1 MTTDHA
7 ERKLAAIFAA
17 DVEGYSRLMGIDE
30 VGTLRTLTAYRQII
44 DNLIAQ
50 HRGRIFN
57 AAGDSV
63 LAEFASVV
71 DAVQCAVEVQRT
83 LAEENSKAFAEQQ
96 MRLRIGVHVGDVLVQ
111 GENLF
116 GDGVN
121 IAARLESLAEPGGIC
136 VSGQVRDYIG
146 RKLPV
151 AFMESGEQRLKNIDE
166 SVRVWRVQRNSI
178 ARSTPRHSGSKARRR
193 PAPAR
198 MSIVVLP
205 FVNLSNDPEQEY
217 FADGVTESLTTDL
230 SRISGSFV
238 IARNTA
244 FTYKGRAVDVK
255 KVGRELGVCYV
266 LEGSVQRGGERVRVS
281 AQLLDTRTGAHL
293 WGDRF
298 DKARGDILELQDE
311 ITGRIAQTLD
321 IALAEAESCRIL
333 REQASNPDAVDLTL
347 RGWAIFNRLR
357 SPENNREARALFA
370 QAVALDPRAEDAWA
384 GIARTHATDIGNQFS
399 DAPAEQLEQG
409 EDAVAR
415 ALALNPRHAIAH
427 LARGILLNVRGRFDE
442 AINAVEA
449 SIAANRNLAMSAYM
463 LGVTKILVGRP
474 DEAIAP
480 IEQAIRLSPR
490 DGQYTQFLFSLGR
503 AQYMRGRDLD
513 AIDLFQRSISAAP
526 AYLPA
531 HIWLAGAY
539 ASSGLAENARAEVA
553 EVKRLRPDCTI
564 LRYRSK
570 GLAQTHPIYLEKTAR
585 LWAGLRNAG
594 LPER

>member
-116 GDGVN
+116 GDGVK
-121 IAARLESLAEPGGIC
+121 IAGRLESLAGPGGIC

-166 SVRVWRVQRNSI
+166 SVRVWLVKRNPI
-178 ARSTPRHSGSKARRR
+178 PRSTPRHSGSKARRR

-217 FADGVTESLTTDL
+217 FADGVTESLTTHL

-347 RGWAIFNRLR
+347 RGSAIFNRLR

-449 SIAANRNLAMSAYM
+449 SIAANRNLAM
-463 LGVTKILVGRP
+463 
-474 DEAIAP
+474 
-480 IEQAIRLSPR
+480 
-490 DGQYTQFLFSLGR
+490 
-503 AQYMRGRDLD
+503 
-513 AIDLFQRSISAAP
+513 
-526 AYLPA
+526 
-531 HIWLAGAY
+531 
-539 ASSGLAENARAEVA
+539 
-553 EVKRLRPDCTI
+553 
-564 LRYRSK
+564 
-570 GLAQTHPIYLEKTAR
+570 
-585 LWAGLRNAG
+585 
-594 LPER
+594 